1 MRPTPVATVG
11 KIWGIGA
18 VFDEE
23 GIFILLM
30 PQFFPIQRGRWYRDP
45 GLFFRSSVH
54 LEHGLGQEGFHIICE
69 RLFHVLGV
77 LPPYIRLPLSQ
88 KHGVVV
94 SLELSPSPESVQ
106 LVTYDN
112 EGGHPVLWDGLIWIR
127 KHQTCLLDRELSD
140 PLSWVF
146 LLRSPKKRR

>member
-1 MRPTPVATVG
+1 MPYLMKRAYLYSLCPSSFPFNV
-11 KIWGIGA
+11 
-18 VFDEE
+18 E
-23 GIFILLM
+23 GGTEI
-30 PQFFPIQRGRWYRDP
+30 QASFFC
-45 GLFFRSSVH
+45 SSVH